1 MLAFPG
7 CSPCGGTRFLGW
19 IKVHF
24 TAKHRKYEGNE
35 KIEDR
40 IRLYYDV
47 LTKVFAHIASI
58 NAEELT
64 PTLQIDKTG
73 RVLIILYPQRQ

>member
-1 MLAFPG
+1 M
-7 CSPCGGTRFLGW
+7 
-19 IKVHF
+19 
-24 TAKHRKYEGNE
+24 
-35 KIEDR
+35 
-40 IRLYYDV
+40 